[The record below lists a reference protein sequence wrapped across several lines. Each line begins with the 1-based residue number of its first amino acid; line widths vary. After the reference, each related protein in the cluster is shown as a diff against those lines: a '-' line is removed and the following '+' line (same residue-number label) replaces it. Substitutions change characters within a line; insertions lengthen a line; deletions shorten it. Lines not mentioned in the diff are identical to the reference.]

1 MQNDIL
7 GQADSYRQADN
18 RYAADPDL
26 KVRTALDRAADKI
39 GLAFKYHPKLEA
51 AIRRTIGNS
60 YSGVGETSQAIANL
74 EAICRQH
81 LKGNYQLEIV
91 DVFEQPLRALAD
103 GVIVTP
109 SLIKLSPLPAAQVVG
124 NLSDRGKVLL
134 ALGLQGKTP

>member
-1 MQNDIL
+1 MRRKQTVKPSDPTAVAAVVVMQLYVAGGAPN
-7 GQADSYRQADN
+7 SV
-18 RYAADPDL
+18 AA
-26 KVRTALDRAADKI
+26 R
-39 GLAFKYHPKLEA
+39 
-51 AIRRTIGNS
+51 
-60 YSGVGETSQAIANL
+60 ANL

-109 SLIKLSPLPAAQVVG
+109 SLIKLSPPPAARVVG
-124 NLSDRGKVLL
+124 NLSDQSKVLL